1 MSITSYPHKITFGGG
16 VGDYPYYL
24 QVSRGLVDGHERVF
38 KFGYNGE
45 IQNIEETIW
54 DVGGLYAY
62 PSSAVTMTATSSSGA
77 TDEDVEVTIQGVDT
91 NYAELSET
99 VTLNTSGTATTTGS
113 FLRVYRAFVSGSTAS
128 AGNITIANG
137 GTTYAY
143 VSAVDQQTLMA
154 LWTVPAGYTAYLFQ
168 IDATAF
174 TIQNN
179 KVATIRMLTRELNGV
194 FRTQNKFD
202 MFEGS
207 YHQDIICPQPIPEK
221 TDIEFRAIATSSNAD
236 LRVAAAFDIVYIEN
250 TAP

>member
-1 MSITSYPHKITFGGG
+1 MSITSYPQLIGMGGG
-16 VGDYPYYL
+16 VGYYPYFL
-24 QVSRGLVDGHERVF
+24 QVSRGLINGHKRVF

-77 TDEDVEVTIQGVDT
+77 TDSGIEVTIQGVDT

-99 VTLNTSGTATTTGS
+99 VTLDAAGTATTTGS

-143 VSAVDQQTLMA
+143 LSAADQQTLMA

-168 IDATAF
+168 LDTTAF

-202 MFEGS
+202 LFEGS
-207 YHQDIICPQPIPEK
+207 YHQDITCPQPIPEK
-221 TDIEFRAIATSSNAD
+221 TDIEFRAIADSSNAD
-236 LRVAAAFDIVYIEN
+236 LRVAATFDIIYIEN
-250 TAP
+250 

>member
-1 MSITSYPHKITFGGG
+1 MSITSYPQLIGMGGG
-16 VGDYPYYL
+16 VGYYPYYL
-24 QVSRGLVDGHERVF
+24 QVSRGLINGHKRVF

-45 IQNIEETIW
+45 IQNVEETIW

-62 PSSAVTMTATSSSGA
+62 PSSAVTMTVTSSSGA

-99 VTLNTSGTATTTGS
+99 VTLNASGTATTTGS

-143 VSAVDQQTLMA
+143 VSASDQQTLMA

-168 IDATAF
+168 LDTTAF
-174 TIQNN
+174 TVQNN
-179 KVATIRMLTRELNGV
+179 KVATIRMLTREVNGV

-202 MFEGS
+202 LFEGS
-207 YHQDIICPQPIPEK
+207 YHQDITCPKPIPEK
-221 TDIEFRAIATSSNAD
+221 TDIEFRAIADSSNAD
-236 LRVAAAFDIVYIEN
+236 LRVAATFDIIYIEN
-250 TAP
+250 

>member
-1 MSITSYPHKITFGGG
+1 MSITSYPNVITFSGG
-16 VGDYPYYL
+16 VGSYPYFL
-24 QVSRGLVDGHERVF
+24 QVSRGLIDGHKRVF
-38 KFGYNGE
+38 KFGYNGL
-45 IQNIEETIW
+45 IQNVEETIW

-99 VTLNTSGTATTTGS
+99 VTLNASGTATTTGS

-143 VSAVDQQTLMA
+143 VSASDQQTLMA

-168 IDATAF
+168 IDTTAF
-174 TIQNN
+174 TVQNN

-202 MFEGS
+202 LFEGS
-207 YHQDIICPQPIPEK
+207 YHQDITCPQPIPEK
-221 TDIEFRAIATSSNAD
+221 TDIEFRAIADSSNAD
-236 LRVAAAFDIVYIEN
+236 LRVAATFDIIYIEN
-250 TAP
+250 